1 MKEQGLRFELPYQE
15 RIKRHGSQLAHRMQE
30 VGITWWEKQLEE
42 YEPLPTYERFPD
54 IWVDY
59 VRDQG
64 GDPDDYPFVALTSKS
79 MQYAWGSNA
88 GIPLMAEAASNVAGH
103 NGVVVN
109 RSRANELGIADGDP
123 VIIES
128 VAGRTEGY
136 AVLRDGIRPDVVL
149 MIGQFEHWKTP
160 FAKDIKMPS
169 LNSIT
174 PLSLKLTDATGSGSD
189 HMRVKLSRGQGRNR
203 YAA

>member
-1 MKEQGLRFELPYQE
+1 
-15 RIKRHGSQLAHRMQE
+15 
-30 VGITWWEKQLEE
+30 
-42 YEPLPTYERFPD
+42 
-54 IWVDY
+54 
-59 VRDQG
+59 
-64 GDPDDYPFVALTSKS
+64 
-79 MQYAWGSNA
+79 
-88 GIPLMAEAASNVAGH
+88 VAGH